1 MERIK
6 PYDACMP
13 KSPSREV
20 LGLVANKWTVLVLHV
35 IDCKKMRYNEI
46 QRNIPGISQKVLT
59 GVLRQLE
66 ENGIIKR
73 TIYPVIPPRV
83 EYETTELAQ
92 TLLVSLQALQDWSE
106 AHIPEILAARKT
118 YKKKYAKEKVSA

>member
-6 PYDACMP
+6 SYDACMP

-35 IDCKKMRYNEI
+35 INCHKMRYNEI

-83 EYETTELAQ
+83 EYETTELGE
-92 TLLVSLQALQDWSE
+92 TLLVSLQALQEWSE
-106 AHIPEILAARKT
+106 THIPQVLAARKA
-118 YKKKYAKEKVSA
+118 YQKKYAKDKVGV